1 MDQPGFAATPQ
12 AGHASLASKAL
23 RARSITGPVV
33 IAVRG
38 PSHSGKTALCER
50 LVEALGARVLLVAWM
65 KRTHHIIDTPGK
77 ASDRIWRR
85 SPAVTLL
92 RSDDRLVV
100 SSAPGSTR
108 PDDMLAAA
116 PVAVDVVLLETHEPE
131 PYPTVLSTLIEP
143 AANEAVVARWAF
155 MDELSVVAPVVAA
168 VESLL
173 PPDREF
179 DFALRRAM
187 EFHGGHGC
195 AGLVLGTRLALA
207 GARALGVPVPDTKKR
222 LIAIAETDRCAVDGI
237 QAVTGCRPGKRTL
250 RILDYGKLAATFLD
264 ERTGSAVRVA
274 SRGDLRERVGARG
287 DDRHAVQRSAYA
299 AWSDEDLFSISAVDF
314 ALSQFDRPGPPR
326 NRVLCV
332 GCREEVSDGRH
343 LDSENGP
350 LCRPCGQGSQGHSQG
365 VVS

>member
-1 MDQPGFAATPQ
+1 MDHTGAGTVPQ
-12 AGHASLASKAL
+12 LEQLASPGPGL
-23 RARSITGPVV
+23 PHSLTGPVT

-50 LVEALGARVLLVAWM
+50 LVEALNSKGLLVAWM
-65 KRTHHIIDTPGK
+65 KRTHHNVDTPGK
-77 ASDRIWRR
+77 ASDRIWQR

-92 RSDDRLVV
+92 RSDDRLLVT
-100 SSAPGSTR
+100 SAPGSTK
-108 PDDMLAAA
+108 PTDILAAS

-131 PYPTVLSTLIEP
+131 PFPTVLSILLEP
-143 AANEAVVARWAF
+143 AEGETVIARWAF
-155 MDELSVVAPVVAA
+155 LDEIAVVAPVVAA
-168 VESLL
+168 ISCLL

-179 DFALRRAM
+179 DFALRRAI
-187 EFHGGHGC
+187 ELHGGHGC

-207 GARALGVPVPDTKKR
+207 GARALGVAVPDTKKR

-264 ERTGSAVRVA
+264 EQTGAAVRVA

-287 DDRHAVQRSAYA
+287 DDRHAIQRNAYA
-299 AWSDEDLFSISAVDF
+299 TWCDDELFSISAVDF

-326 NRVLCV
+326 SRVLCV
-332 GCREEVSDGRH
+332 GCGEEVSDGRH
-343 LDSENGP
+343 LNSENGP
-350 LCRPCGQGSQGHSQG
+350 LCRPCGAGSQGHSEG